1 MARFRKD
8 PSIAYTKADNIL
20 YRFGDENNDVRE
32 YIIRKIELY

>member
-8 PSIAYTKADNIL
+8 PSIAYAEVDNIL
-20 YRFGDENNDVRE
+20 YCFGGENSDVRE